1 LITRRK
7 LIIALGAGALMGP
20 FGSFAQQ
27 QGKVWRVGFLVGRR
41 QLSHDSDFLSA
52 FPKGMRDLGYIE
64 GKNLVIEWRFADGEY
79 ERLPDLAAELV
90 KLKVDILLAVGPP
103 VIIAAQK
110 TTTTVPIVIVTGLDP
125 VDAGFVKTLARPGG
139 NITGISNLS
148 GETSLKQLEML
159 LTIAPK
165 LSRVAVLVNP
175 TNPAHATVVKSIR
188 AAAQRANVKVFAV
201 EARTPQEIETGFFLM
216 TKENA
221 TAIIVALDQFL
232 MQQRRQ
238 IAELATKNRLLSV
251 ATLREYVEDGGL
263 MSYGVNMTDQFRSAA
278 IFVDKIFK
286 GAKPGDLPIEQPTKF
301 ELVINR
307 KTAKALG
314 IKIPNSIMV
323 QATTVIE

>member
-1 LITRRK
+1 
-7 LIIALGAGALMGP
+7 
-20 FGSFAQQ
+20 
-27 QGKVWRVGFLVGRR
+27 
-41 QLSHDSDFLSA
+41 
-52 FPKGMRDLGYIE
+52 MRDLGYIE
-64 GKNLVIEWRFADGEY
+64 GKNLVIESRFADGAY
-79 ERLPDLAAELV
+79 ERLPDLAADLV
-90 KLKVDILLAVGPP
+90 KLKVDVILAVGPP
-103 VIIAAQK
+103 VISAAQK
-110 TTTTVPIVIVTGLDP
+110 TTTTIPIVMVTGLDP

-148 GETSLKQLEML
+148 SETSLKQLELL

-165 LSRVAVLVNP
+165 LSRVAVLGHP
-175 TNPAHATVVKSIR
+175 TNPAYTTVVNRIR
-188 AAAQRANVKVFAV
+188 AAAQQANVKVFAV
-201 EARTPQEIETGFFLM
+201 EARTPQEIEKGFSVM
-216 TKENA
+216 AKENA
-221 TAIIVALDQFL
+221 TAVIVTLDQIL

-238 IAELATKNRLLSV
+238 IAELATKNRFLSV
-251 ATLREYVEDGGL
+251 ATLREYVEAGGL

-278 IFVDKIFK
+278 IFVDKILK